1 MEVSGATDVVGAM
14 QTSDHDRPRPS
25 TRNPDPRRIV
35 DLEAAPPGP
44 DSPIHNI
51 AVDLEGAP
59 QWRLWA
65 MVAILGAG
73 TWLALLAT

>member
-1 MEVSGATDVVGAM
+1 M
-14 QTSDHDRPRPS
+14 QNPDQHRHQAPSS
-25 TRNPDPRRIV
+25 TRSQRRIV
-35 DLEAAPPGP
+35 DLEAAPAGP
-44 DSPIHNI
+44 DQPIHNI

-73 TWLALLAT
+73 AALALLAT